1 MTRAWGSVVG
11 RDGSTRAPM
20 AHTKEMRMTR
30 RRNVLV
36 ALVLPVALVLAQAGC
51 SRTKIYRASEQMCAA
66 HGGKYSAET
75 QKCAFAAGTT
85 VSAQQ
90 ACQDQA
96 GIYMEQVQRCE
107 FSQ

>member
-1 MTRAWGSVVG
+1 M
-11 RDGSTRAPM
+11 M
-20 AHTKEMRMTR
+20 R

-36 ALVLPVALVLAQAGC
+36 AVVLPVALALASAGC
-51 SRTKIYRASEQMCAA
+51 AGSTKIYRASEQMCVA

-75 QKCAFAAGTT
+75 QKCTFAAGTT

-96 GIYMEQVQRCE
+96 GFYMEQVQRCE